1 MKFVFII
8 GSTNS
13 FNPGVHVDYNTILK
27 LDKSPKSP
35 MSALNYLPASALIT
49 IICLLKA

>member
-1 MKFVFII
+1 MKFIFIS

-27 LDKSPKSP
+27 LDKIP

-49 IICLLKA
+49 IMCLLKA